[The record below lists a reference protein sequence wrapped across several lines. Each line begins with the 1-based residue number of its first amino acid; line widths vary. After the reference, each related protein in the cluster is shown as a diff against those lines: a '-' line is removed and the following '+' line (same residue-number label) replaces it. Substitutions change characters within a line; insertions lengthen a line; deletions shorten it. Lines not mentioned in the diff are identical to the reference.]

1 MKRRTLLQAAAGLA
15 ATPFLAHGAATQRV
29 VVIGGGWGGLAA
41 ARALRELAPQFE
53 VTLLERNTEFR
64 SQPLSNRWLVGLAP
78 EALLRHDYRQAAQ
91 RWGYRFVAAEV
102 AEIDRAARRV
112 ATSAGS
118 FSYDWLILSPGIREN
133 FAAWY
138 GADRDA
144 AAFTRRR
151 FGSAFADAGDQ
162 VALRARLEN
171 FKGGDLVMT
180 IPPMPYRCPPAPY
193 ERAGLIA
200 WRMRQ
205 RGIKGRLLV
214 LDPNQPALGFD
225 RIYRDSHRDW
235 ITYLPQARIRSI
247 DPYRKQLTTEFETID
262 FAEAILAPPQQAADL
277 AWQSGLVAA
286 GSEGK
291 AGGWAAHDPAT
302 LQAVGDERVFLAG
315 DVLDR
320 SSPLFGY
327 FPKTGELAARLGRI
341 AATQVAARATGSTAT
356 RQLPESTCYVI
367 ARPEPLETMR
377 LETTFRWRG
386 DGLIQQ
392 NVRQSYNAQAAGEDI
407 DWARRMFAELGFAPD
422 A

>member
-1 MKRRTLLQAAAGLA
+1 MKRRTLLQATVGLA
-15 ATPFLAHGAATQRV
+15 AIPLLARGAAKPRV

-41 ARALRELAPQFE
+41 ARALRELAPQLE

-118 FSYDWLILSPGIREN
+118 FGYDWLILSPGIRED
-133 FAAWY
+133 FSAWY

-151 FGSAFADAGDQ
+151 FVSAFADAGEQ
-162 VALRARLEN
+162 VALKARLEN

-247 DPYRKQLTTEFETID
+247 DPYRRQLTTEFETID

-277 AWQSGLVAA
+277 VWQAGLIAA

-291 AGGWAAHDPAT
+291 TGAWAAHDPAT
-302 LQAVGDERVFLAG
+302 LQAAGDERVFLAG

-320 SSPLFGY
+320 SSPLFGFY
-327 FPKTGELAARLGRI
+327 PKTGELAAHLGRI
-341 AATQVAARATGSTAT
+341 AAAQVAARAAGGTAA

-392 NVRQSYNAQAAGEDI
+392 VVRQSYNAQAAGEDI
-407 DWARRMFAELGFAPD
+407 DWARRMFAELGFAPGT
-422 A
+422 

>member
-1 MKRRTLLQAAAGLA
+1 MKRRALLQAAAALA
-15 ATPFLAHGAATQRV
+15 ATPFLARAATAQQV
-29 VVIGGGWGGLAA
+29 VVVGGGWGGLAA
-41 ARALRELAPQFE
+41 ARALRELAPQLE
-53 VTLLERNTEFR
+53 VTLLERNSEFR
-64 SQPLSNRWLVGLAP
+64 SQPLSNRWLAGLAP

-91 RWGYRFVAAEV
+91 RWGYRFVATEV
-102 AEIDRAARRV
+102 LEIDRAARKI
-112 ATSAGS
+112 ATSAGR
-118 FSYDWLILSPGIREN
+118 FGYDWLILAPGIRED
-133 FAAWY
+133 FSPWY
-138 GADRDA
+138 GVDREA

-151 FGSAFADAGDQ
+151 FASAFAAAGEQ
-162 VALRARLEN
+162 VALKARLEN

-200 WRMRQ
+200 WWMKR

-225 RIYRDSHRDW
+225 RIYRDSFRDQ

-247 DPYRKQLTTEFETID
+247 DPYRQQLITEFETID

-277 AWQSGLVAA
+277 AWQAGLVAGA
-286 GSEGK
+286 GDGK
-291 AGGWAAHDPAT
+291 PSAWAEHDPVT
-302 LQAVGDERVFLAG
+302 LQAAGDERVFLAG

-320 SSPLFGY
+320 SSPLFGFY
-327 FPKTGELAARLGRI
+327 PKTGELAARLGRI
-341 AATQVAARATGSTAT
+341 AATQVAARAAGGTAE
-356 RQLPESTCYVI
+356 RQLPQSTCYVI

-392 NVRQSYNAQAAGEDI
+392 TVRQSYNPQAADEDI
-407 DWARRMFAELGFAPD
+407 DWARRMFAELGFAPG